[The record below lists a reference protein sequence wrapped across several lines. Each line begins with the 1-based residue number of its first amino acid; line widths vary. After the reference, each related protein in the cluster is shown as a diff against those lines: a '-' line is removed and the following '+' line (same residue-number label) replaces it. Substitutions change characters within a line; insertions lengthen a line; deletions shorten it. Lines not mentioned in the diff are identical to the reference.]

1 MEFRVGS
8 VTSPELEFL
17 NNLWARN
24 RVGIGLSYRPTR
36 LHRLAEFIPWNRFLD
51 SMFSTLKNIGTGPT
65 DSIWI
70 MFQCLMTTFTRTLLL
85 SYSLK
90 GTVQLKEIGLIVLP
104 LDWKVRVFFPKGSLL
119 FNFQPECLKGVQAK
133 ALSTQINLITN
144 CFGGRQ
150 VWNAFFPLAG
160 ENHDKMRQNAAYPDS
175 HFRESPPP
183 ISKQNRCCSCIFYI
197 QVGCMVSIT
206 GWQT

>member
-36 LHRLAEFIPWNRFLD
+36 LHRLAEFIPWNRFLG
-51 SMFSTLKNIGTGPT
+51 SMFSTLKNTGTGPT

-70 MFQCLMTTFTRTLLL
+70 MFQCLMTTFTCTLLL
-85 SYSLK
+85 GYSLK
-90 GTVQLKEIGLIVLP
+90 GTVQLKKIGLRVS
-104 LDWKVRVFFPKGSLL
+104 LDRKVRVIFTKGSFL
-119 FNFQPECLKGVQAK
+119 FNFQPEFLKKVQTK
-133 ALSTQINLITN
+133 ALSAQINLITN

-150 VWNAFFPLAG
+150 V
-160 ENHDKMRQNAAYPDS
+160 
-175 HFRESPPP
+175 
-183 ISKQNRCCSCIFYI
+183 
-197 QVGCMVSIT
+197 
-206 GWQT
+206 